1 MRKEAVI
8 HLRLPEATKAEWIE
22 AAGGPRRLSDWLRES
37 AEARRKGHVA
47 PMRDELRSL
56 RAEINRLGSNVNQA
70 MHYANSGHPIDGA
83 AIEAAY
89 REMREAVR
97 RSLG

>member
-1 MRKEAVI
+1 MRKSAI
-8 HLRLPEATKAEWIE
+8 INLRIPSDLKAAWQD
-22 AAGGPRRLSDWLRES
+22 AAGGHGALSDWLRES
-37 AEARRKGHVA
+37 AEARRKGHVS

-70 MHYANSGHPIDGA
+70 MHAYHTGSPIDGE

-89 REMREAVR
+89 REMRAAVAR
-97 RSLG
+97 ALS